1 MSLGVSNK
9 GNSGNMHIGTA
20 GSPTFQAGIVK
31 KSFSSF
37 FLDFS
42 ASALPLPFFDRIC
55 FLGIVYRVIKIA
67 IRIEL
72 ISYISEK
79 LFCIFTS

>member
-42 ASALPLPFFDRIC
+42 AYALALP
-55 FLGIVYRVIKIA
+55 FLIGFVSSGSFIV
-67 IRIEL
+67 
-72 ISYISEK
+72 
-79 LFCIFTS
+79 C